1 MTDFL
6 IASEH
11 ELDSLDKCS
20 KGTKQNACLADSDLD
35 LLMLCNLEA
44 ILTGTEWEHVF
55 DRDYI
60 NPVRD
65 ECPDGKLIYQV
76 SEKLLE
82 ALRKLQPDCIL
93 DCAKQWAETDEWTLR
108 EDCTPET
115 IATVIQRLIGLAKLT
130 LAEGKI
136 LFIRTEL

>member
-11 ELDSLDKCS
+11 ELDSLNNCS
-20 KGTKQNACLADSDLD
+20 TGTNKNACLADSDLD
-35 LLMLCNLEA
+35 LLMLCTLES
-44 ILTGTEWEHVF
+44 ILTSTEWEQVF

-65 ECPDGKLIYQV
+65 EFPDGTLIYQV
-76 SEKLLE
+76 SDKLLE
-82 ALRKLQPDCIL
+82 ALRKLQPECIL

-108 EDCTPET
+108 EDSTPES
-115 IATVIQRLIGLAKLT
+115 IATVIQSLVGLAKLT
-130 LAEGKI
+130 MAEGKI